1 MNEPGIAGMVP
12 VVRGALISDV
22 NVVASLCA
30 AAESAMSAYRGGD
43 VLKEDTVL
51 PVFVPGAP
59 ERVWLV
65 AVIGE
70 HVVGVLT
77 ARVDGDVFIVDRV
90 YVEPSARAHGAGD
103 ALVAALLELA
113 PTHGVHRVDGWAL
126 PGDRETKN
134 LYERNGM
141 TARAIIASR
150 EVNEKP
156 AD

>member
-1 MNEPGIAGMVP
+1 MNEPGTAGVDP
-12 VVRGALISDV
+12 VVRGALTSDADS
-22 NVVASLCA
+22 VARLCA
-30 AAESAMSAYRGGD
+30 AAESAMSAFRGGD
-43 VLKEDTVL
+43 VLRKDTVL
-51 PVFVPGAP
+51 PVFDPGSR

-65 AVIGE
+65 AVIGD
-70 HVVGVLT
+70 HVVGALT
-77 ARVDGDVFIVDRV
+77 ARVDGDVFVVDRV

-150 EVNEKP
+150 EVNAEP